1 MLAGINMSREND
13 LFFSNISRTKL
24 FYDRVRLI
32 LFNITL
38 FSDRDLFLFDYSDG
52 GWKVREKVNFRC
64 RTLS

>member
-52 GWKVREKVNFRC
+52 GWKV
-64 RTLS
+64 